1 MRRLW
6 LIGLLALV
14 GACSS
19 YGVRCNKHLR
29 PINLPNRAASVAEP
43 RGRVSP
49 APGLHPPGSQPSRS
63 PAATATD
70 APTGQP

>member
-1 MRRLW
+1 MRILW
-6 LIGLLALV
+6 LIGLAALV

-49 APGLHPPGSQPSRS
+49 APGSRPSTS
-63 PAATATD
+63 LGATATD

>member
-1 MRRLW
+1 MRILW

-29 PINLPNRAASVAEP
+29 PINLPDRAASVAGS

-49 APGLHPPGSQPSRS
+49 AHAPIPSKS
-63 PAATATD
+63 PAATAAD
-70 APTGQP
+70 AQTGQP

>member
-1 MRRLW
+1 MRILW

-49 APGLHPPGSQPSRS
+49 APGSHPSKSL
-63 PAATATD
+63 PANATD
-70 APTGQP
+70 APAGRP

>member
-29 PINLPNRAASVAEP
+29 PINLPERAASVAGS
-43 RGRVSP
+43 RGPVSP
-49 APGLHPPGSQPSRS
+49 ARGSLPSKS

-70 APTGQP
+70 TPTGQP

>member
-1 MRRLW
+1 MRILW

-29 PINLPNRAASVAEP
+29 PINLPNRAASVGKSQ
-43 RGRVSP
+43 GRVSP
-49 APGLHPPGSQPSRS
+49 ALGSQPSRS
-63 PAATATD
+63 PAASVTNA
-70 APTGQP
+70 ATGQP

>member
-1 MRRLW
+1 MRILW
-6 LIGLLALV
+6 LIGLLTLL

-29 PINLPNRAASVAEP
+29 PINLPDPAASVVGS

-49 APGLHPPGSQPSRS
+49 ARGSLPSKS

-70 APTGQP
+70 AETGQP

>member
-29 PINLPNRAASVAEP
+29 PINLPNRAAAVAEP
-43 RGRVSP
+43 PGRVSP
-49 APGLHPPGSQPSRS
+49 APGSRPSRS
-63 PAATATD
+63 PAATAIET
-70 APTGQP
+70 PTGQP